1 MLQTAKVL
9 RGPAQSRDTI
19 NYRNRRAIEL
29 AKLLP
34 MSDKTAVLPIVPHHQ
49 TEEEAQI
56 DSLVDEVDQLIDVEQ
71 ETPPPCT
78 TRSITINYKPP
89 KRGKPKGPH
98 FAHELTTMIIAENQG
113 EEKIKRLK
121 AKTKEAKKQ
130 KTKAL
135 NSVGKSRN
143 KIIRGEGKRSKPKKD
158 ENFFTSSGAVQILKK
173 RYSSMWDEDQDLS
186 KPAESLAEAKKAQTL
201 PRVPTKYKRHR
212 NSVIK
217 YGTGTD
223 DKRSMKFSSKFC
235 SCTLLVESINTKH
248 TTPQI
253 NRRPGI
259 FSRFGG
265 CFQSTSGQPKKPNR
279 KKSSRS
285 TRRTS

>member
-1 MLQTAKVL
+1 
-9 RGPAQSRDTI
+9 
-19 NYRNRRAIEL
+19 
-29 AKLLP
+29 
-34 MSDKTAVLPIVPHHQ
+34 MSYTTAVLPIVPRHQ
-49 TEEEAQI
+49 IEGEAQI
-56 DSLVDEVDQLIDVEQ
+56 DSLVEEVDQLIDVEQ
-71 ETPPPCT
+71 EAPDGDELEEADL
-78 TRSITINYKPP
+78 IAINYKPP
-89 KRGKPKGPH
+89 KRVKPKGPH
-98 FAHELTTMIIAENQG
+98 FAHELTKMIHAENQG
-113 EEKIKRLK
+113 EDNLERLK
-121 AKTKEAKKQ
+121 AKKKDAKKQ

-135 NSVGKSRN
+135 NSVVESRN

-158 ENFFTSSGAVQILKK
+158 ENFQTSSRTVQIIKK
-173 RYSSMWDEDQDLS
+173 RYSSVWDEDPDLS

-235 SCTLLVESINTKH
+235 LCTLLVESINTKH

-253 NRRPGI
+253 NRRLDI